1 MQLSYFLAPALIA
14 SCSVQPA
21 LGQAK
26 KGTQE
31 QTIETRQYKK
41 AAFSGNESRLQNI
54 YHVES
59 DCTSGPEP
67 EARLVTPPKNG
78 DVRVER
84 MQVPVSFNKESTRF
98 HCNGK
103 PVDAIVVVYKSKDNF
118 TGTDRMTLE
127 VNYRDGVVIRYVYVV
142 QVR

>member
-31 QTIETRQYKK
+31 QTIETRQYNK
-41 AAFSGNESRLQNI
+41 ATFSGNESRISNI
-54 YHVES
+54 YHVKS

-67 EARLVTPPKNG
+67 EARLVVSPKNG
-78 DVRVER
+78 EVRLER
-84 MQVPVSFNKESTRF
+84 RQVPISYGKEAVHA

-103 PVDAIVVVYKSKDNF
+103 PVDAITVFYKSKDNF
-118 TGTDRMTLE
+118 TGADRITLD
-127 VNYRDGVVIRYVYVV
+127 VNYRDGVVIRYVYLV
-142 QVR
+142 QVH